1 MPILEGVADMASDL
15 ELDRWGDDVR
25 LVELLGEQ
33 GAAGFRALFDSFPD
47 AVGVLWALRDDAG
60 RLRDFAFGYGNPS
73 MLRSFRLPPSTPE
86 SYTLLEALPRMDGS
100 RAFEAYVRTCE
111 TGVAWVKE
119 ITYDMPFGDGYML
132 GTFVHRIAKL
142 GDGLIVFLTDVTDQR
157 RIESEL
163 RNYADV
169 VAHDLREPLSGMA
182 VLVTLLERRAHEPPS
197 PEALRLL
204 RESTERARELID
216 GALEYAS
223 VGELRRERVGLDC
236 LVAEVAE
243 DLAPALEEAGAAL
256 EVDGDLPDVDADPR
270 QLRRVL
276 QNLVGNAIKFR
287 GEAPPRV
294 EIGAGRSD
302 GEWSFRVSD
311 NGIGIDE
318 AYAERVF
325 VIFQRLHAKELYP
338 GTGIGLALCKKIV
351 EFHGGRIWIDTGVA
365 SGTTVCWTL
374 PVPDAVEE
382 VEEVAQIEEGDR
394 E

>member
-1 MPILEGVADMASDL
+1 MANPAVDL
-15 ELDRWGDDVR
+15 DVERWGDDPR

-47 AVGVLWALRDDAG
+47 AVGVLWALRDEGG
-60 RLRDFAFGYGNPS
+60 RIRDFAFGYGNPS

-86 SYTLLEALPRMDGS
+86 SYTLLEALPPMRDS

-111 TGVAWVKE
+111 AGVPWVKE

-132 GTFVHRIAKL
+132 GTFVHRIARL

-182 VLVTLLERRAHEPPS
+182 VLVRLLERRADEPPS
-197 PEALRLL
+197 QEALRLL

-216 GALEYAS
+216 GALEYAA
-223 VGELRRERVGLDC
+223 VGELRRERVELDC
-236 LVAEVAE
+236 LIAEVAE
-243 DLAPALEEAGAAL
+243 DLAPALSEAGAKL
-256 EVDGDLPDVDADPR
+256 EVDGDLPEVDADPR

-294 EIGAGRSD
+294 ALSARRDRE
-302 GEWSFRVSD
+302 EWVVTVRD
-311 NGIGIDE
+311 NGVGVDPEDASRIFGLFSRANGE
-318 AYAERVF
+318 ADGV
-325 VIFQRLHAKELYP
+325 
-338 GTGIGLALCKKIV
+338 GIGLAVCRRVV
-351 EFHGGRIWIDTGVA
+351 EAHGGRIWVEPAQGGGSA
-365 SGTTVCWTL
+365 FRFTL
-374 PVPDAVEE
+374 P
-382 VEEVAQIEEGDR
+382 R
-394 E
+394 